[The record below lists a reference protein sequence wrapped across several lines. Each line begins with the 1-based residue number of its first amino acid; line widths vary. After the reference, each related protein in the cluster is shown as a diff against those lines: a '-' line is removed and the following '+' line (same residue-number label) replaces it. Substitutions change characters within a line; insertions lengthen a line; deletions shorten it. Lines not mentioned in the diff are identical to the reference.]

1 MGHFDNV
8 IDIRRPVEFSID
20 GRAYQTSNRR
30 QPAAGPAAAWPV
42 STRRCYDLC
51 ELRPRRL
58 RPVRY
63 GLGDIVTIRKG
74 TRFVAVRDRADV
86 I

>member
-8 IDIRRPVEFSID
+8 IDIRRPVDFSID
-20 GRAYQTSNRR
+20 GRAYRTSNRW
-30 QPAAGPAAAWPV
+30 QPAVNLLLLAGLDPALY
-42 STRRCYDLC
+42 RLC
-51 ELRPRRL
+51 EVRPRQVN
-58 RPVRY
+58 PVRY